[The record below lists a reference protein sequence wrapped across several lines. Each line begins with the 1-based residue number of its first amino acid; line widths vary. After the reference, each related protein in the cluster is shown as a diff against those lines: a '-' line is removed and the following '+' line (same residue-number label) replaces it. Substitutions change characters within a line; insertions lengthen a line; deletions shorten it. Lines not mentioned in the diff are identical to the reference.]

1 MIWAE
6 NVPTIVM
13 LTHLIEK
20 NKVCELVSMVLTIV
34 KLFGYT
40 FRSNVISTGRR
51 MLLIQWTTMVSLSL
65 SWRKIPLLIM
75 KFVNS
80 VLPW

>member
-20 NKVCELVSMVLTIV
+20 NKVSELFSMVLTIV
-34 KLFGYT
+34 KLFGCT

-51 MLLIQWTTMVSLSL
+51 MLLMQWTTMVSLSL
-65 SWRKIPLLIM
+65 SWRKIPLLIT

>member
-20 NKVCELVSMVLTIV
+20 NKVSEFAWCGAHYCQIV
-34 KLFGYT
+34 CIYIARL
-40 FRSNVISTGRR
+40 SVISIGPRIFLT
-51 MLLIQWTTMVSLSL
+51 QWSTMVSLSL
-65 SWRKIPLLIM
+65 SWRKIPLLIT
-75 KFVNS
+75 KFVNL
-80 VLPW
+80 V